1 MRHSDADEAGQEEQK
16 ARARNKMS
24 ISGRRI
30 SVMGVGEVESQSK
43 VQNEIEKPKV
53 RQLIIAIPSALN
65 DSSCTRCH
73 SSFCATPSQL
83 QLQICFYYLIK
94 HIF

>member
-1 MRHSDADEAGQEEQK
+1 MTGMRHSDADEAGQEEQT

-43 VQNEIEKPKV
+43 VHNEIEKPKV

-65 DSSCTRCH
+65 DSLHPLPFLLLCYTLSI
-73 SSFCATPSQL
+73 ATANLLL
-83 QLQICFYYLIK
+83 QFN
-94 HIF
+94 

>member
-24 ISGRRI
+24 ISARRI

-43 VQNEIEKPKV
+43 VHNEIEKPKV
-53 RQLIIAIPSALN
+53 RQLIIAIPSALP
-65 DSSCTRCH
+65 
-73 SSFCATPSQL
+73 APAAIPPSVL
-83 QLQICFYYLIK
+83 HPLNCNCKFAFTI
-94 HIF
+94 